1 MNDTIQAVKISVIF
15 QVKPVNKTLFQIF
28 FFFLPNVRTL
38 IFEDYLEF
46 FNYLT

>member
-28 FFFLPNVRTL
+28 FFLPNVRTL
-38 IFEDYLEF
+38 IFEDYLNF